1 MSGKRSN
8 SPGPL
13 CRFTFADGRQCRS
26 LAQPDFD
33 GLCYHHGTASRP
45 ENLSRELAP
54 MMRNSPRP
62 SEVLHAERALLRA
75 VREGTIPRNPFYAL
89 QRLVDLIRLTGR
101 YAHDEQFSAGRGPFW
116 DAIRKLLDRDDN
128 EPDSGH

>member
-1 MSGKRSN
+1 VSGKRSN

-33 GLCYHHGTASRP
+33 GLCYHHGSASRP

-54 MMRNSPRP
+54 MMRNFPRP
-62 SEVLHAERALLRA
+62 SEVLHGERALLRA
-75 VREGTIPRNPFYAL
+75 FREGTIPRKRLYAL

-101 YAHDEQFSAGRGPFW
+101 YAHDEQFSAGRGPHW
-116 DAIRKLLDRDDN
+116 DAIRKLLAGDDK